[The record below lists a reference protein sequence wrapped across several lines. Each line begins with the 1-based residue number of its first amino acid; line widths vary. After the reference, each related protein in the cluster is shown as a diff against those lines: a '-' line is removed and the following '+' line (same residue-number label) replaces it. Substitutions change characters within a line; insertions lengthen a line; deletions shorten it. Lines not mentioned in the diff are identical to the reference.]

1 MGAEGSVIRS
11 ITRGKRDFPMCCVHC
26 PVMEALEP
34 ETAGKIGAVHIA
46 TDPICHG
53 ACQFVFDK
61 NPDDIS
67 GSKA

>member
-1 MGAEGSVIRS
+1 
-11 ITRGKRDFPMCCVHC
+11 MCCVHC